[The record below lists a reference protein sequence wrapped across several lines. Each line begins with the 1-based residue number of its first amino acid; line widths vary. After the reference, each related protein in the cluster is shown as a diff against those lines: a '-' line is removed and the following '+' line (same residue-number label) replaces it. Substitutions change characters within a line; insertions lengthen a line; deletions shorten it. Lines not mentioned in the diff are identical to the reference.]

1 MEATMWGGVITCL
14 QLQQTI
20 SCLRKLEELLE
31 GPRENLA
38 VPKGDQTRR
47 LSISWEKEI
56 ASNLVFLLA
65 TTDESLKV
73 MAVYVE
79 EYYNSEGITI
89 WIALNIRDISG
100 VIQEFMTLAKILEQA
115 ARREDIETL
124 FW

>member
-1 MEATMWGGVITCL
+1 
-14 QLQQTI
+14 
-20 SCLRKLEELLE
+20 
-31 GPRENLA
+31 
-38 VPKGDQTRR
+38 
-47 LSISWEKEI
+47 
-56 ASNLVFLLA
+56 
-65 TTDESLKV
+65 

-124 FW
+124 F